1 MLIHDFQYQE
11 VTLNDKIMG
20 CCRKGSEQK
29 VEMGI
34 LHLLKLYITE
44 SLEFNENE
52 QENL

>member
-1 MLIHDFQYQE
+1 
-11 VTLNDKIMG
+11 MG
-20 CCRKGSEQK
+20 CHRKGSEQK

-44 SLEFNENE
+44 NLEFNGVKENE